1 MPRHADHESRRRQIA
16 EALLRIAGTRG
27 LAAASMREIAME
39 AGVSLPLVQYYFGT
53 KDNLLLQALPYL
65 GEQLWNRIQET
76 LRPLGGTG
84 SDPRQVLEGT
94 LYAIL
99 PTDEPSRRIT
109 LAYSAY
115 QSLAISAP
123 STATRHALTYPDA
136 MEKFLADQVRRAQEH
151 GDIPAGQ
158 DPRLAAAGL
167 LALTNG
173 LSAGVLGGQRD
184 GDAARAV
191 LIYYLD
197 RLFIPRP
204 VNGSSSAT

>member
-27 LAAASMREIAME
+27 LAAASMREIAAE

-65 GEQLWNRIQET
+65 AEQLWDRVQET

-84 SDPRQVLEGT
+84 ADPRHVLEGT

-99 PTDEPSRRIT
+99 PTDERSRRIT
-109 LAYSAY
+109 LAYNAY
-115 QSLAISAP
+115 QALAIAAP
-123 STATRHALTYPDA
+123 NTATRHALTYPNA
-136 MEKFLADQVRRAQEH
+136 MEKFLADQVRRAQQC
-151 GDIPAGQ
+151 GGIPTGH

-173 LSAGVLGGQRD
+173 LAASVLGGQRD

-191 LIYYLD
+191 FIYYLD
-197 RLFIPRP
+197 RLF
-204 VNGSSSAT
+204 NSSPASETAF